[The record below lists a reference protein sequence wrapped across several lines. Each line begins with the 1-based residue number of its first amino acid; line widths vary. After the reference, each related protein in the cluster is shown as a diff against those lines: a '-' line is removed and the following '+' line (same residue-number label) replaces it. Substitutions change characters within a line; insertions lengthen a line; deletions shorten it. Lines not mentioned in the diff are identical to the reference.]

1 VSISSLNISRPIM
14 TTLTMF
20 SIVLFGVIGYWLLP
34 VSDLPNVDFP
44 TIQVSALYPGANP
57 DTMAS
62 AVATPLEK
70 EFCTIAG
77 IDSMSSTSSQG
88 ATTISIQFVLS
99 RNIDAAAQDVQAA
112 IARAARNLPADLPT
126 PPSYRKVNPAD
137 YPFFYI
143 SLNSPNLPMSD
154 LDELGENLL
163 AQSIS
168 MVDGVAQ
175 VLVYGSQKY
184 AVRIELSPYEMAAR
198 GIGIDEV
205 ATAVSN
211 QNVNLALGTLYGPN
225 KVATIEANG
234 QLMRADQY
242 KPLIV
247 AYRNGQPTRLRDI
260 GTAVDSVEND
270 KTAAWFFNGKTQ
282 PRSVILAVQ
291 RQPGT
296 NTVEVAKAVKALLP
310 GFRDKMPASVALEIF
325 RDNSLNI
332 KESFTDVRFTL
343 ILTLGLVIM
352 VIFLFLRNFWA
363 TVIPSITLPVSII
376 GTFAVMY
383 VLGYS
388 LDNLSL
394 MALTLSVGFVV
405 DDAIVML
412 ENVVRHMEMGKTR
425 MQAAFDGAK
434 EIGFT
439 IVSMTLSL
447 AAVFI
452 PVLLMSGLVGR
463 LLREFAVCIGVAVL
477 VSGFVSLT
485 LTPMMCSRFLKDPR
499 RVHHGLMYRFTE
511 AGFQGMLKG
520 YDWSLGL
527 ALRHKF
533 VTLLVAL
540 AILASSVWLY
550 FQVPKGFIPSEDQG
564 QIMMQTEAA
573 QDVSFDAMVAYQQT
587 LAKIVRED
595 TNVQRFFV
603 AAGAG
608 GPSSTGNNGRIF
620 MTLKDRKP
628 NKPAELYL
636 SLLDKMNSSFG
647 TYFDTTRGTRELSA
661 DEVIAELR
669 PKLGRVPGIRCYLT
683 NPPTINVGGRFSRGL
698 YQMTLQSLDTD
709 QLYQYATDLESK
721 LRSMP
726 EFQDVSS
733 DLQLKNPQL
742 NLKIDRDKAMTM
754 GVTAMQIETALD
766 AAYSYQQISTILA
779 PSNQF
784 HVIIQVLP
792 EYQTDPNVLSMLY
805 VRSSQGQL
813 VPLNTLT
820 SMSEN
825 VGPLQINHSG
835 QQISVTVSFNL
846 KPGFALG
853 DAVTMVNDITG
864 KTMPMPSGMTA
875 SFQGTAQAFLSSISS
890 MGILLILAVLV
901 IYIVLGI
908 LYESFYHP
916 ITILSALPFAGFGA
930 LLTLYIFHAEL
941 SLYAM
946 VGIIMLIGLVKK
958 NGIMMVDFA
967 LEVMREG
974 KNPTE
979 AIHKACMIRFRPIMM
994 TTMAA
999 LMAGIP
1005 IALGYGAG
1013 GEARQ
1018 PLGLAVVGGLLFSQS
1033 LTLFVTPVFFVYM
1046 EKFFGSKKR
1055 QVEPGEEVDNEPLPE
1070 EAGIENPPP
1079 LPVGV
1084 ASGDGNE

>member
-1 VSISSLNISRPIM
+1 MSISSLYISRPIM
-14 TTLTMF
+14 TTLVML
-20 SIVLFGVIGYWLLP
+20 SIVLFGIIGYWMLP

-44 TIQVSALYPGANP
+44 TIQVSAAYPGANP

-77 IDSMSSTSSQG
+77 IDSMSSVSAQG

-112 IARAARNLPADLPT
+112 IARAARNLPAALPT

-137 YPFFYI
+137 YPFFYM
-143 SLNSPNLPMSD
+143 SLTSPNLPMSD
-154 LDELGENLL
+154 LDELGENML
-163 AQSIS
+163 AQRIS

-175 VLVYGSQKY
+175 VQVFGSQKY
-184 AVRIELSPYEMAAR
+184 AVRIELSPNEMAAR
-198 GIGIDEV
+198 GIGINEV
-205 ATAVSN
+205 SDAITN
-211 QNVNLALGTLYGPN
+211 QNVNLPLGTLYGPS
-225 KVATIEANG
+225 KVATVQANG

-242 KPLIV
+242 KSLVV
-247 AYRNGQPTRLRDI
+247 AYRNGQPTRLCDI

-282 PRSVILAVQ
+282 PRAVILAVQ

-310 GFRDKMPASVALEIF
+310 QFRDKMPASVALEIF
-325 RDNSLNI
+325 RDNSLI
-332 KESFTDVRFTL
+332 IEDSFTDVRFTL
-343 ILTLGLVIM
+343 ILTLALVIM

-383 VLGYS
+383 ALGYS

-425 MQAAFDGAK
+425 KQAAFDGAK

-447 AAVFI
+447 AAVFL
-452 PVLLMSGLVGR
+452 PVLLMSGIVGR
-463 LLREFAVCIGVAVL
+463 LFREFAVCIGVAVL

-499 RVHHGLMYRFTE
+499 RIHHGVMYRFTE
-511 AGFQGMLKG
+511 AVFQGMLKVYG
-520 YDWSLGL
+520 WTLGV
-527 ALRHKF
+527 ALRHKPA
-533 VTLLVAL
+533 TLLVAV
-540 AILASSVWLY
+540 AILCSSVWLM
-550 FQVPKGFIPSEDQG
+550 FQVKVGFIPSEDQG

-573 QDVSFDAMVAYQQT
+573 QDVSFDAMVAYEQT
-587 LAKIVRED
+587 LAKIVRQD
-595 TNVQRFFV
+595 SNVERFFV
-603 AAGAG
+603 SAGAG

-620 MTLKDRKP
+620 MTLKQRKP
-628 NKPAELYL
+628 NGPAELYL
-636 SLLDKMNSSFG
+636 SLLDKINSRFG
-647 TYFDTTRGTRELSA
+647 THYDTTRGTRELSA
-661 DEVIAELR
+661 DEVITELR
-669 PKLGRVPGIRCYLT
+669 PKLARVPGIRCYLT
-683 NPPTINVGGRFSRGL
+683 NPPTINVGGRMTRAL
-698 YQMTLQSLDTD
+698 YQMTLQSLDTN
-709 QLYQYATDLESK
+709 QLYQYAGDLESK

-726 EFQDVSS
+726 EFLDVSS

-742 NLKIDRDKAMTM
+742 NLHIDRDKAMTM
-754 GVTAMQIETALD
+754 GVTPMQIETALD
-766 AAYSYQQISTILA
+766 SAYSYRQISTILS
-779 PSNQF
+779 PSNQY
-784 HVIIQVLP
+784 HVIVQVLP
-792 EYQTDPNVLSMLY
+792 EFQTDRNVLSMLY

-813 VPLNTLT
+813 VPLNTLI
-820 SMSEN
+820 SMKED

-835 QQISVTVSFNL
+835 QQIAVTVSFNL
-846 KPGFALG
+846 KPGVSLG
-853 DAVTMVNDITG
+853 DAVKMVNEITG
-864 KTMPMPSGMTA
+864 KSMPTGMTC
-875 SFQGTAQAFLSSISS
+875 SFQGTAQAFLSSINS
-890 MGILLILAVLV
+890 MGLLLILAVLV

-930 LLTLYIFHAEL
+930 LLTLYVFHAEL
-941 SLYAM
+941 SIYAM
-946 VGIIMLIGLVKK
+946 VGMVMLIGLVKK

-967 LEVMREG
+967 LEVMRQG
-974 KNPTE
+974 KTPTE
-979 AIHKACMIRFRPIMM
+979 AIHEACLIRFRPIMM

-999 LMAGIP
+999 LMAGVP

-1033 LTLFVTPVFFVYM
+1033 LTLYVTPVFFVCM
-1046 EKFFGSKKR
+1046 EWLFGSRKQR
-1055 QVEPGEEVDNEPLPE
+1055 DIEPDEDADLERVPE
-1070 EAGIENPPP
+1070 ETGIESPTP

-1084 ASGDGNE
+1084 VSSNGNE